1 LNNHGNSEASQCAS
15 IVLNI
20 EQCMLIFHLTV
31 ARLAPNSG
39 LLGGDL
45 VDTAHIG
52 QWIHLVGLEVNTY
65 ASFIG

>member
-1 LNNHGNSEASQCAS
+1 MEVQRQCAS

-20 EQCMLIFHLTV
+20 KQHVLIFYLTV
-31 ARLAPNSG
+31 AGLAPNSG

-52 QWIHLVGLEVNTY
+52 QWIHLVGLEVDTY
-65 ASFIG
+65 TSFID